1 MEIAYDRLNSHEL
14 TGTTQTDYLVALDAH
29 FMLIEDDT
37 TIYDEPGFPVVELA
51 RSMVLWLR
59 NPDNR
64 DFIFDSMSYEEVG
77 SVIIRQD
84 ALGWTFTSVFAPD
97 AVTAP
102 IDRNEVERCCRSFV
116 SRVEADLWELG
127 VDPDKVFRQ

>member
-1 MEIAYDRLNSHEL
+1 MEMTYDRLNSHEL
-14 TGTTQTDYLVALDAH
+14 TGTTQTDYFVALDAH
-29 FMLIEDDT
+29 FMLIEHDT